1 MPVRPS
7 VRYRMGCLPLRVGT
21 GACRTLK
28 ISGKLFHNYTETFS
42 GYATRGGVVTQDE
55 AAPRRRRADARRNV
69 DALIEAARTV
79 FDTSGVDAPAKE
91 ITDLAGVGV
100 GTLYRHFPQRSDLV
114 KAVVESGIDAVADAG
129 PALSAEYG
137 PAEAL
142 TRWIHRFTELLG
154 TKRGL
159 ASALHSGDPA
169 FASLP
174 GYFLQRLG
182 PTLTALLDAGVAS
195 GAVRGDIGAE
205 DLLYAIAQ
213 LCQPVPGR
221 GAEHNQRVVAVL
233 VDGLLGGA
241 GREGTPSDLRADPR
255 PTNT

>member
-1 MPVRPS
+1 
-7 VRYRMGCLPLRVGT
+7 
-21 GACRTLK
+21 
-28 ISGKLFHNYTETFS
+28 
-42 GYATRGGVVTQDE
+42 VVTEDPTPG
-55 AAPRRRRADARRNV
+55 PRRRRADAQRNV
-69 DALIEAARTV
+69 DALLKAARAV

-114 KAVVESGIDAVADAG
+114 KAVVETGIDAVAEAA
-129 PALSAEYG
+129 PVLSAAFE

-142 TRWIHRFTELLG
+142 TRWIDRFTELLG

-169 FASLP
+169 FAGLP
-174 GYFLQRLG
+174 DYFLQRLG
-182 PTLTALLDAGVAS
+182 PTLSALLDAAAAD
-195 GAVRGDIGAE
+195 GAIRGDIGAE

-221 GAEHNQRVVAVL
+221 GPEHARRIVGVL
-233 VDGLLGGA
+233 VDGLRCEGEPGDGPSSRA
-241 GREGTPSDLRADPR
+241 VPTAPVRRQGR
-255 PTNT
+255 